1 MSKSENIKAFET
13 ALKEDKDLRE
23 TYEAALERIVE
34 NKEASSDGEVMVKAA
49 AEVGFTLTEAELE
62 RAMAQAQEL
71 SDEDLEQVSG
81 GSKEGEWVWC
91 LDIFY
96 CFAVAVPGDGDPGAA
111 CWSNYHCI
119 WAEN

>member
-1 MSKSENIKAFET
+1 MSKSENIKAFEA
-13 ALKEDKDLRE
+13 ALKEDKELRE
-23 TYEAALERIVE
+23 TYEAALKRIVE
-34 NKEASSDGEVMVKAA
+34 KKEASSDGEVMVKAA

-81 GSKEGEWVWC
+81 GIQEGEWVWC

-96 CFAVAVPGDGDPGAA
+96 CFAAVVHGDGDPGAA